1 MTALIRSYGWVT
13 VTGKYRVRH
22 KTSCFFKQLKCYI
35 TPFRETLESKVGR
48 VLENSGNSLYDGH

>member
-22 KTSCFFKQLKCYI
+22 KTSRFFKQLKCYI
-35 TPFRETLESKVGR
+35 TPLKETLEFKV
-48 VLENSGNSLYDGH
+48 

>member
-22 KTSCFFKQLKCYI
+22 KTSRLFKQLKCYI
-35 TPFRETLESKVGR
+35 TPFLETLGLKVW
-48 VLENSGNSLYDGH
+48 